1 MAQYNGRRTLQLV
14 TKITKYCNLRC
25 TYCYEYPD
33 LDKKERMT
41 TDNLSAFFRHVADFA
56 RKNKIDSVDF
66 LWHGGEPLLIPLVFY
81 DEIASLQ
88 KDAFGD
94 GVNYSNSMQTN
105 LTVLTDRH
113 VAWLRDKAFLTS
125 IGVSFDVLGDQR
137 IDKTGQSRT
146 KAIAANMQK
155 LIDNGIHF
163 GAISVLSRAT
173 LPHVR
178 QIYRFFDSMG
188 IGSRFL
194 PFYMNAYEKQVQE
207 HALTHAEIVAGLSA
221 VFDAWLQSEDAT
233 PALPVSEYLDY
244 ATTWL
249 GGGEGATYNI
259 RENECVFIVN
269 TNGDTYGIVHAYDP
283 EYLYGNIFRQSLDE
297 ILASPGRTRAVGEA
311 EARVERHCSGCKYFG
326 ACSGHFAASATP
338 QQQSMLETSG
348 CLVAG
353 VIDHM
358 VARLEKV
365 GLEDRLR
372 ERAAQAVE
380 AHPFAA

>member
-1 MAQYNGRRTLQLV
+1 MTEYSGRRTLQLV

-41 TDNLSAFFRHVADFA
+41 TDNLAAFFRHVADFA
-56 RKNKIDSVDF
+56 RKNKIDNVDF
-66 LWHGGEPLLIPLVFY
+66 LWHGGEPLLIPLAFY
-81 DEIASLQ
+81 DEIAGLQ
-88 KDAFGD
+88 QEAFGTD
-94 GVNYSNSMQTN
+94 VSYSNSMQTN

-113 VAWLRDKAFLTS
+113 IAWLRDKAFLS
-125 IGVSFDVLGDQR
+125 SMGVSFDVLGDQR
-137 IDKTGQSRT
+137 VDKTGQTRT

-155 LIDNGIHF
+155 LIDNGVHF

-178 QIYRFFDSMG
+178 QIYQFFDGLG

-194 PFYMNAYEKQVQE
+194 PFYMNAYEKQIQE
-207 HALTHAEIVAGLSA
+207 HALTHAEIVAGLNA
-221 VFDAWLQSEDAT
+221 AFDTWLESENAT
-233 PALPVSEYLDY
+233 PALPISEYLDY

-249 GGGEGATYNI
+249 GGGEGMTYNI

-269 TNGDTYGIVHAYDP
+269 TNGDTYGIAHAYEP
-283 EYLYGNIFRQSLDE
+283 EYLYGNIFTQSLDE
-297 ILASPGRTRAVGEA
+297 ILASAGRARAVKEA
-311 EARVERHCSGCKYFG
+311 EMRVARHCAGCKYFG

-338 QQQSMLETSG
+338 QQQSMLETGG
-348 CLVAG
+348 CPVAG

-358 VARLEKV
+358 VARLEQV

-372 ERAAQAVE
+372 ERAAQPGGAQQL
-380 AHPFAA
+380 AA